1 MNRYRKLHPASPRRQ
16 RGVATL
22 LIVLVV
28 GLAVSVT
35 VAATVYSLRGTQS
48 RQLTTHSATAAQ
60 AAAWRGV
67 EALRLYLLQLNK
79 AELAG
84 LHGPVQGMGALG
96 VRAAAIVGVSPNG
109 IDRYRVNATVTGEAG
124 VGSAL
129 TTATVEVVYDVGPGA
144 GGPGTPP
151 VCASMPAAPMVFNG
165 NLDYSGGKL
174 DVTNAT
180 SYENIVVAGH
190 LTVGGGSSARISG
203 CMKGD
208 VKLSGGGIT
217 DNGHIHS
224 EGSIQINGMGNPS
237 GTTLWGRNV
246 TIGNGVSGGN
256 YVAVKAGAY
265 VVTVHSGGQA
275 IGTSEVGGRLLA
287 STVTGSI
294 PWTTGTVLPLASG
307 RVVVT
312 LADDSQFLLD
322 MGKVAIDDATG
333 AVSGVVVAAELLAGA
348 EDSQLPDEL
357 EFRSTAITG
366 GSASLYTLTIA
377 QLWGHG
383 VSIQGWNG
391 RYDTLWGNGDI
402 DIVSGSIGNL
412 LGGGNLSVNSV
423 AVGGSGRVAGA
434 INKPVANVLGGQA
447 GTSPGLPGL
456 PYCDARVKPIDADN
470 YKSAANYVFET
481 VNGQPQLSIQHVK
494 RADGSALD
502 GVYPLQ
508 NPSAEQLLVLQGL
521 MTCNNTNDKGCL
533 NVRQGDGSWLLHGVG
548 KMPAGV
554 LWFDSKLKV
563 DGTSTDLLNTLIN
576 QGDIALTGSGHGDLV
591 APNFA
596 GAAAVCGGAYYP
608 SNLCASR
615 DSFVTWENPNDLD
628 GEGKPKVYTGL
639 PIANTAVVS
648 EEDATMAGW
657 TIKGSVLLGK
667 KLFTSGA
674 TVTIRGSLTVG
685 SNERSD
691 TTISAGGIA
700 VDVPTGDGSLNLV
713 PVCSAGTPAVPAG
726 PPNAAVLWSRYL

>member
-348 EDSQLPDEL
+348 EDSQLPDKL

-576 QGDIALTGSGHGDLV
+576 QGDIALTGSGHRDLV

>member
-1 MNRYRKLHPASPRRQ
+1 MNRNRKPHAPPPRRQ

-67 EALRLYLLQLNK
+67 EALRLYLLQLNG
-79 AELAG
+79 AELEA
-84 LHGPVQGMGALG
+84 LQGPVQGMGALG
-96 VRAAAIVGVSPNG
+96 VRSAAIVGVAPHG
-109 IDRYRVNATVTGEAG
+109 VDRYRVNATVTGEAG

-144 GGPGTPP
+144 GGPGVPP
-151 VCASMPAAPMVFNG
+151 VCASLPPAPMVFNG

-174 DVTNAT
+174 DVTNST
-180 SYENIVVAGH
+180 TYENIVVAGN

-208 VKLSGGGIT
+208 VKLGGGGIT
-217 DNGHIHS
+217 DNGHIYS
-224 EGSIQINGMGNPS
+224 EGSIRIDGMGNPS

-246 TIGNGVSGGN
+246 DIGNGVSGGN

-265 VVTVHSGGQA
+265 VVTVHSGDRA
-275 IGTSEVGGRLLA
+275 IGTSEVGGRLIA
-287 STVTGSI
+287 STVTGGI
-294 PWTTGTVLPLASG
+294 PWTTGTVLPAASG

-312 LADDSQFLLD
+312 LADGSQFLLD

-333 AVSGVVVAAELLAGA
+333 AVSGAAAAAELLAGE
-348 EDSQLPDEL
+348 EDSQLPDAL

-366 GSASLYTLTIA
+366 GNAGLFTLTIG
-377 QLWGHG
+377 QLWGHR
-383 VSIQGWNG
+383 VSVKGWSG
-391 RYDTLWGNGDI
+391 KYDTLWGNGDI
-402 DIVSGSIGNL
+402 DIVSGTIGSL
-412 LGGGNLSVNSV
+412 LGGSNLDVNNVSV
-423 AVGGSGRVAGA
+423 AGSGRVAGA
-434 INKPVANVLGGQA
+434 LNKPVANVLAGQV

-470 YKSAANYVFET
+470 YKGMANYIFES
-481 VNGQPQLSIQHVK
+481 VGGQPQLTIQHVR
-494 RADGSALD
+494 RADGSSID
-502 GVYPLQ
+502 GVYPLK
-508 NPSAEQLLVLQGL
+508 NPSAGQLQVLQEL
-521 MTCNNTNDKGCL
+521 MTCNHTNDKGCL
-533 NVRQGDGSWLLHGVG
+533 NVRQNDGSWLLHGVN

-554 LWFDSKLKV
+554 LWFDAKLTV
-563 DGTSTDLLNTLIN
+563 DGTSTNLLNTLVN
-576 QGDIALTGSGHGDLV
+576 RGDIALTGSGHGDLV

-596 GAAAVCGGAYYP
+596 GAAAVCGGAFYP
-608 SNLCASR
+608 ANLCADH

-628 GEGKPKVYTGL
+628 DEGNPRVYTGL

-667 KLFTSGA
+667 KLFTNGA
-674 TVTIRGSLTVG
+674 TVTIQGSLTVG

-700 VDVPTGDGSLNLV
+700 VDVPDGDGSLNVV
-713 PVCSAGTPAVPAG
+713 PVCSAGNPAIPAG
-726 PPNAAVLWSRYL
+726 PATASVLWSRYL